1 VTFDIDANGIVSVS
15 AKDLGTGKTQQI
27 TLTGG
32 TALPKDEIEKMVAD
46 AEAHANEDRARRE
59 AADARNE
66 ADHAVYQ
73 IDKQLGELGDNLSD
87 EEKAPITDAIAEVR
101 KLLEDPA
108 VDPKTLREATQGLL
122 TKAQVLGEKVYE
134 QAQAASGESGVGDAL
149 DDDGVVEAEIVDE
162 GGEG

>member
-1 VTFDIDANGIVSVS
+1 
-15 AKDLGTGKTQQI
+15 L
-27 TLTGG
+27 
-32 TALPKDEIEKMVAD
+32 VAE

-87 EEKAPITDAIAEVR
+87 EEKAPIADAIAEVR

-134 QAQAASGESGVGDAL
+134 QAQAASGESGAGDDG

-162 GGEG
+162 GDEG